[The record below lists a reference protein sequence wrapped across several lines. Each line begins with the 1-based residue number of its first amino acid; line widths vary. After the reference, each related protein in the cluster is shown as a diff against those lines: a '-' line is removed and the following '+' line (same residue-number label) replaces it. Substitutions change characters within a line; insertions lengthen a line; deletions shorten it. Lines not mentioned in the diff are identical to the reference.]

1 MTRLKKIA
9 FAVGLLIG
17 ATFTSQ
23 AFASVVMTGTRV
35 IYPASARE
43 KAIQLT
49 NQSASP
55 YLVQLWLDKG
65 NKSSTVQTSD
75 APFITS
81 PQIFRVN
88 ANSGQV
94 VRLIYSGDNLP
105 TDRESIF
112 YLNFVQM
119 PAVKAS
125 EQTANKL
132 LLVFKNRLKVFY
144 RPNNLAGN
152 PDALSNSLTLTL
164 QGKEIVVNNNSG
176 YYATIRNASIVSSG
190 RHRPLIVD
198 EMIAPKSKT
207 HWSIANTARP
217 VKGDTVSVTL
227 INDFGADVSSELTL
241 Q

>member
-1 MTRLKKIA
+1 MTRLKKVASAI
-9 FAVGLLIG
+9 GLLIC
-17 ATFTSQ
+17 ATLTSQ
-23 AFASVVMTGTRV
+23 AFASVVMTGTRI
-35 IYPASARE
+35 IYPASAGE

-49 NQSASP
+49 NQGTPP

-65 NKSSTVQTSD
+65 NKNSTPETAD
-75 APFITS
+75 APFITT

-94 VRLIYSGDNLP
+94 VRLIHSGDKLP
-105 TDRESIF
+105 SDRESVF

-125 EQTANKL
+125 EQMDNKL
-132 LLVFKNRLKVFY
+132 LLVFKSRLKVFY
-144 RPNNLAGN
+144 RPDDLAGN
-152 PDALSNSLTLTL
+152 PDVLSDSLTLTL
-164 QGKEIVVNNNSG
+164 QGQEIVVNNSSG
-176 YYATIRNASIVSSG
+176 YYASIRNASIVSSG
-190 RHRPLIVD
+190 KSRSLIGDV
-198 EMIAPKSKT
+198 MIAPKSKA

-227 INDFGADVSSELTL
+227 INDFGAEVSSELTL